1 MRMGVSSYSFW
12 HFRGDPYPVERVLE
26 DAAGLGLA
34 GCEVLEVQLGE
45 DAGPARLHALRRQ
58 ALTLGLDIYAVST
71 HQDFVSPDPERRAA
85 QVERT
90 LRSLQ
95 LAAELGAGCIRV
107 NSGRWKTIPGFDD
120 FMAAGGLEPPIPGH
134 SEDEAFDW
142 VVDCLGSLVPH
153 AERLGVVLAL
163 ENHWGLTA
171 RAEGVRRI
179 VGALQVPQVGVVMD
193 TGNYLRT
200 DGDAYAQMRELAPLA
215 VLVHAKSYI
224 GGGEWYDLDIDY
236 GRVGA
241 ILGEAGYRG
250 YVSLEFE
257 GRADPAT
264 AVPAAL
270 GEIRRGLG
278 MA

>member
-1 MRMGVSSYSFW
+1 MRLGVSSYSFW
-12 HFRGDPYPVERVLE
+12 HFRGEAYPLERVLE
-26 DAAGLGLA
+26 DAARLGLA
-34 GCEVLEVQLGE
+34 GCEVLEVQLGP
-45 DAGPARLHALRRQ
+45 DTGAGRLHALRRR
-58 ALTLGLDIYAVST
+58 ALTLGLDLYGVST
-71 HQDFVSPDPERRAA
+71 HQDFVSPDPGVRAA

-107 NSGRWKTIPGFDD
+107 NSGRWKTIPGFDA
-120 FMAAGGLEPPIPGH
+120 FMAAGGVEPPLPGH
-134 SEDEAFDW
+134 TEDEAFGW
-142 VVDCLGSLVPH
+142 VVGCLEQLVPH

-179 VGALQVPQVGVVMD
+179 VGALPSPQVGVVMD

-200 DGDAYAQMRELAPLA
+200 DGDAYEQMRVLAPLA
-215 VLVHAKSYI
+215 VLVHAKSYV

-236 GRVGA
+236 TRVGT
-241 ILGEAGYRG
+241 ILREAGYQG

-257 GRADPAT
+257 GRAPA
-264 AVPAAL
+264 AEGVPAAL
-270 GEIRRGLG
+270 ADLRRGLRIP
-278 MA
+278 